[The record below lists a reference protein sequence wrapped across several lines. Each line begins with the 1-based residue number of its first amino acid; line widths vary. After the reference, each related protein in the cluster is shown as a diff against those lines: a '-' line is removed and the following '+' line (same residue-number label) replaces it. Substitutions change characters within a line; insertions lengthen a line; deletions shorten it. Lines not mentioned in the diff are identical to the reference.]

1 MQIDTVH
8 LGLRLLDPLPG
19 FQAHARLAPFPSRL
33 KELPA
38 PDHKVASVLLLLM
51 QKNGETV
58 FPLIQRNLGS
68 EKDPHK
74 GQIALPGGRR
84 ELTDP
89 NLAFTALRETQ
100 EEIGIP
106 AQEITIIGSLSPLYI
121 PVSNNMVH
129 PYVGWTSAE
138 SIFKTQPEEIHE
150 VFLCG
155 IDQLL
160 APDIFQERIIN
171 TSYAKDL
178 SVPGLLLGDRW
189 VWGATGMIL
198 SELRELLTGQNG

>member
-1 MQIDTVH
+1 M
-8 LGLRLLDPLPG
+8 
-19 FQAHARLAPFPSRL
+19 
-33 KELPA
+33 
-38 PDHKVASVLLLLM
+38 VALM

-58 FPLIQRNLGS
+58 FPLIQRNSLGS

-89 NLAFTALRETQ
+89 NLAFTALQETQ

-121 PVSNNMVH
+121 PVSNNVVH

-150 VFLCG
+150 VFLYG

-160 APDIFQERIIN
+160 APDIFR
-171 TSYAKDL
+171 K
-178 SVPGLLLGDRW
+178 
-189 VWGATGMIL
+189 
-198 SELRELLTGQNG
+198 ELLIPVMQRT